1 MYNFKRLSLNI
12 FLNTFLFLI
21 LIIVIQNSSTKER
34 LNLLIDETIE
44 LPLSFIIG
52 TSFITGTMLGQLITP
67 LDNNKNH

>member
-1 MYNFKRLSLNI
+1 MYNFKRLFLNF

-34 LNLLIDETIE
+34 INLLIDETIE

-52 TSFITGTMLGQLITP
+52 TSFITGTMLGQIMNP
-67 LDNNKNH
+67 LDNKKNH

>member
-1 MYNFKRLSLNI
+1 MYNFKRLFLNF

-34 LNLLIDETIE
+34 VNLLIDETIE
-44 LPLSFIIG
+44 LPLSLIIG

-67 LDNNKNH
+67 LDNKNH